1 MIILQ
6 LQNLLKWCIIIFK
19 LIFMNLE
26 QWRIMEKRYRLY
38 SLKSLTILIMW
49 AVLIVSVCSMFSGVS
64 AQTIDDTGNFSRLV
78 TSNNPDYYSVFET
91 NGDTITA
98 RGVYKNDIPVGI
110 AINGVK
116 ANVKFHAESDGSYTA
131 ELSYTPISKGYYI
144 IYISFESGAIIDYI
158 MKYSDGWYFPD
169 NTLGRL
175 NDSKLEK
182 PYEAAPE
189 AAVYYISATADK
201 NEVESALAQLDSIV
215 NEVCGDETDDYK
227 KAYLLNRWMADNI
240 YYDHDAAETSVT
252 LDTVA
257 IYNVLDR
264 HRTTCAGFAN
274 TYSALLEAAG
284 IRSLNLKGAAATGEI
299 TYDQLPET
307 AENHEFSAFW
317 YEKQNRWVYADA
329 CWSGAGDY
337 RGGST
342 TQRITYDKYFDIS
355 SEAFSL
361 NHRIDRA
368 EERFY
373 GKALEV
379 LDQGNLDAESTTE
392 AETEAS
398 QTDSE
403 SSESSEAVTNSPVTV
418 SSSSQPNTNNSQENG
433 ETKQNITPFVIIGLT
448 GVFVIAAGIILAV
461 NKRKK

>member
-1 MIILQ
+1 
-6 LQNLLKWCIIIFK
+6 
-19 LIFMNLE
+19 
-26 QWRIMEKRYRLY
+26 MEKRYGLY
-38 SLKSLTILIMW
+38 SLKSLTILVMW
-49 AVLIVSVCSMFSGVS
+49 AVLIVSVCGMFGGVS
-64 AQTIDDTGNFSRLV
+64 AQTIEDTGNFSRLV
-78 TSNNPDYYSVFET
+78 TSNNPDFYSVFET
-91 NGDTITA
+91 KGDTITA
-98 RGVYKNDIPVGI
+98 RGVYKSDIPVGI

-131 ELSYTPISKGYYI
+131 ELTYSPLTEGYYD
-144 IYISFESGAIIDYI
+144 IYISFESGAIIAYL
-158 MKYSDGWYFPD
+158 MKYTDGWYFPD
-169 NTLGRL
+169 NTIGRQ

-201 NEVESALAQLDSIV
+201 NEVETALAQLEEIV
-215 NEVCGDETDDYK
+215 KEVCGDETDDYK
-227 KAYLLNRWMADNI
+227 KAYLLNRWIADNI

-264 HRTTCAGFAN
+264 RRTTCAGFAN

-284 IRSLNLKGAAATGEI
+284 IRSLNLKGAVVT
-299 TYDQLPET
+299 TDVSYDQLAEA

-355 SEAFSL
+355 SEAFSF
-361 NHRIDRA
+361 NHRVDRA

-379 LDQGNLDAESTTE
+379 LEQGSFSSETTAEE
-392 AETEAS
+392 ETEA
-398 QTDSE
+398 QTVSE
-403 SSESSEAVTNSPVTV
+403 PPASSEAVTNPPITTSIP
-418 SSSSQPNTNNSQENG
+418 SQPNANTNNSQGSG
-433 ETKQNITPFVIIGLT
+433 ETKQNITPFVIIGLM